1 MTRPRT
7 LHLAALCGLTLAATA
22 TGCASASN
30 ASESGEDEATA
41 PDELRAKAPPACLGA
56 SQPLTLFHDLPFTD
70 VTVGGVTG
78 AFLVDLATTGSAID
92 ALAFPAPGPS
102 ASRCPLGA
110 SCMFEGF
117 TFFGGWG
124 AVQLVSEELDSAG
137 DAVHQAGILG
147 TDLLATSVY
156 TLDYG
161 RRRIYRGGR
170 GACSDATLARAGL
183 EPLSTRGFYGSSVVA
198 LRPMTDV
205 LASAAPGAVPN
216 VPTVP
221 VRVAGVTA
229 VAQLDTGFAD
239 TRIRHS
245 VNINTAFFDA
255 IQAANPGALVR
266 DAASDLSLTTCAGVA
281 EPVEAWR
288 LAPGM
293 SFDLVGESGAAART
307 EKSAVLFVKRTP
319 AAARRCGGIGTWSAP
334 AAQVATSFYVDAGV
348 VVFDPFAS
356 RVWINAR

>member
-1 MTRPRT
+1 VTRPRT

-22 TGCASASN
+22 TGCASASD
-30 ASESGEDEATA
+30 ASDAGEDEATA
-41 PDELRAKAPPACLGA
+41 PDELRAKTPPACLGA

-110 SCMFEGF
+110 SCTFEGF

-147 TDLLATSVY
+147 
-156 TLDYG
+156 
-161 RRRIYRGGR
+161 
-170 GACSDATLARAGL
+170 
-183 EPLSTRGFYGSSVVA
+183 
-198 LRPMTDV
+198 
-205 LASAAPGAVPN
+205 